1 MEITKQTKL
10 KRIDLQGVWEDSE
23 DTLKEWFEYVLS
35 TLWQEDKITSEEF
48 DEAKEIEDLN
58 LMILE
63 IKNFADLYEFN
74 FLIIEN
80 GEFFEFDEFGRISK
94 YKEYNEDNEKYLKEK
109 YNNKNTLFVK
119 EKLSSNG
126 LDLVA
131 YDISEIKTETKEE
144 FYNYISENG
153 LNEEDF
159 EMDRV
164 TLIEI
169 DL

>member
-35 TLWQEDKITSEEF
+35 TLWQEDKITNEEF

-63 IKNFADLYEFN
+63 IKNFADLYEFD

-80 GEFFEFDEFGRISK
+80 EELFEFDEFGRISK
-94 YKEYNEDNEKYLKEK
+94 YIE
-109 YNNKNTLFVK
+109 T
-119 EKLSSNG
+119 
-126 LDLVA
+126 DL
-131 YDISEIKTETKEE
+131 
-144 FYNYISENG
+144 
-153 LNEEDF
+153 
-159 EMDRV
+159 
-164 TLIEI
+164 
-169 DL
+169 

>member
-10 KRIDLQGVWEDSE
+10 KRIDLQGIWENSE

-35 TLWQEDKITSEEF
+35 TLWQEDKITNEEF
-48 DEAKEIEDLN
+48 DESLKITDVN

-80 GEFFEFDEFGRISK
+80 EELFEFDEFGRISK

-109 YNNKNTLFVK
+109 YNNKNTLFIK
-119 EKLSSNG
+119 EEVCPNG

-131 YDISEIKTETKEE
+131 YDITEIKTETKEE
-144 FYNYISENG
+144 FYNYISGNG